1 MGTTLPASPR
11 IGASPLTISYP
22 QGMFRRIA
30 LGALLGGLLLAG
42 PSSALAA
49 TELGSVG
56 GQPTATTC
64 GTDAETVF
72 GGGVPYTVAGGGVI
86 TAMRTS
92 FAGPQGAATALRVFR
107 PFESRWTGVA
117 TVPVTLGASG
127 EAAVAT
133 RVPVQ
138 AGDVLGLSKPA
149 GPALACAIPSPGALL
164 FHVPVSEPDAMPF
177 TPKVT
182 PDLVPNVAA
191 TLEPDA
197 DRDGYGD
204 ESQDRCPTDPI
215 ITGSPCLADL
225 RAGIEELRRGAIID
239 LGDERG
245 IVATID
251 NLAVSPAAGVV
262 LTTALN
268 DRVRVS
274 SVVTSK
280 GACVIVP
287 ALRCELGPLAA
298 GERATVVLLLQGL
311 RTGAGRVR
319 VNVGSSTAERIPA
332 DNSAEARLDVQRVRV
347 ARSCRVP
354 SLRRLALGLARRLL
368 DGAGCDVGRVRR
380 PAGSTRG
387 LVVVSQ
393 TLRAGSKRPVGTRV
407 GLRLGRR

>member
-1 MGTTLPASPR
+1 
-11 IGASPLTISYP
+11 
-22 QGMFRRIA
+22 MFRRTA
-30 LGALLGGLLLAG
+30 LRALLGGLLLAS
-42 PSSALAA
+42 PSPAVAA

-56 GQPTATTC
+56 AQPAATTTC

-72 GGGVPYTVAGGGVI
+72 GGGVPYTVGSGGVI
-86 TAMRTS
+86 TAMRTR
-92 FAGPQGAATALRVFR
+92 FAGPPGAGAALRVFR

-127 EAAVAT
+127 EATAAT
-133 RVPVQ
+133 RLPVQ

-149 GPALACAIPSPGALL
+149 GPALACGVPAPGALL
-164 FHVPVSEPDAMPF
+164 FHVPLNEPDAMPF

-182 PDLVPNVAA
+182 ADLVPNVAA

-225 RAGIEELRRGAIID
+225 RAGIEELRRGAIVD

-245 IVATID
+245 IVTTID
-251 NLAVSPAAGVV
+251 NLAVSPAADVA
-262 LTTALN
+262 LTTSLN
-268 DRVRVS
+268 DRLRVS

-280 GACVIVP
+280 GSCVIVP
-287 ALRCELGPLAA
+287 ALRCELGTLAA

-319 VNVGSSTAERIPA
+319 VNLGSSTAERIPA
-332 DNSAEARLDVQRVRV
+332 DNAAQARLDVQRVRV
-347 ARSCRVP
+347 LRSCRVP
-354 SLRRLALGLARRLL
+354 MVRRLSLRLARRLL
-368 DGAGCDVGRVRR
+368 DAAGCDAGRVQRAA
-380 PAGSTRG
+380 AGTRNP
-387 LVVVSQ
+387 VVVGQS
-393 TLRAGSKRPVGTRV
+393 LRAGLKRPVGTRV
-407 GLRLGRR
+407 GLRLGAPR